1 LFALSVVIK
10 SLFIAVE
17 EASPVDTAPVEPRIV
32 VALVVDAGLA
42 SMVYFK
48 MLAFIILCDI
58 YLESF
63 LGGLY
68 L

>member
-1 LFALSVVIK
+1 LFAISVVTMTI
-10 SLFIAVE
+10 FIAVGV
-17 EASPVDTAPVEPRIV
+17 AFPVDTAPVEPPIV

-42 SMVYFK
+42 SLVYFK
-48 MLAFIILCDI
+48 MPAFIILCDI

-63 LGGLY
+63 LGRLY